1 MQCKNKLSESSSL
14 ARARSRTPAPQRTG
28 ADDVFLFVKTHYG
41 GSFKVDG
48 VHASDTIDNVKAKI
62 QDRLTNI
69 PMSEMKLVQEL
80 EADGACGGVELGW
93 YGIKRFGEVRMV
105 PATSLAPRGEDT
117 MPIFVNTAS
126 GKIITLVVLEPVQI
140 DHLKELIDDKLIQI
154 LGYEERIPPDQQR
167 LTFLGKPL
175 EDDKTFIHYQIC
187 AGCLLEV
194 ARIS

>member
-1 MQCKNKLSESSSL
+1 MQCKNTLSKSSSL
-14 ARARSRTPAPQRTG
+14 ARARSRTPAPHRTG

-117 MPIFVNTAS
+117 MPIFVHIWPNHLAKSS
-126 GKIITLVVLEPVQI
+126 GQSLP
-140 DHLKELIDDKLIQI
+140 HLAKSLPWLFRSQYG
-154 LGYEERIPPDQQR
+154 L
-167 LTFLGKPL
+167 
-175 EDDKTFIHYQIC
+175 
-187 AGCLLEV
+187 A
-194 ARIS
+194 ISKS